1 MGLMTAILYKR
12 ITVESICLIS
22 QRIIGAYMVDGYLGR
37 LTTEHRMLIHLF
49 DNILPNNQWE
59 APVALTQAGISA
71 AVHVQRKHVPRTLK
85 RLEKA
90 QDITVQNRHVPGA
103 KQRRKVYSLTITG
116 RTRAKLLVDKTMKVE
131 VNYQGKKIL
140 IKDIPK
146 GEKRILELLSHI
158 DDNLH
163 YHENPIVSSISK
175 PSGTASLDA
184 QSSEELVKRMF
195 ARAWEDGIIT
205 YDEHLLISEVVE
217 FLGMHPERVK
227 RLSEEA
233 RSTIEISPPE
243 DIYLEMLSQA
253 LVDNQLVDDEITLL
267 ETFRG
272 AYGISDETHEKMLN
286 IAKEEPV
293 YSENTKTYYRTL
305 ETAMIDGII
314 TSDEEAMLFTLRESL
329 GISEQQHANLL
340 AKIRDSI
347 K

>member
-1 MGLMTAILYKR
+1 
-12 ITVESICLIS
+12 
-22 QRIIGAYMVDGYLGR
+22 MVDGYLGR
-37 LTTEHRMLIHLF
+37 LTTEHRMLIHLY

-85 RLEKA
+85 RLEKS
-90 QDITVQNRHVPGA
+90 QEVSVQNRHVPGA

-116 RTRAKLLVDKTMKVE
+116 RTRAKLIVDSTMNIE
-131 VNYQGKKIL
+131 VNYKGNNTA

-146 GEKRILELLSHI
+146 GQKRILELLSHI
-158 DDNLH
+158 DDNLV
-163 YHENPIVSSISK
+163 YHENPIISSISQ

-205 YDEHLLISEVVE
+205 HDEHLLISEVVE
-217 FLGMHPERVK
+217 FLGMHPERVN

-233 RSTIEISPPE
+233 RGSIEISPPE

-253 LVDNQLVDDEITLL
+253 LVDGQLVDDEITLL

-272 AYGISDETHEKMLN
+272 AYGISDETHDKLLN
-286 IAKEEPV
+286 LAKEEPV
-293 YSENTKTYYRTL
+293 YPDNIKTYNLTL
-305 ETAMIDGII
+305 KTALNDGVI
-314 TSDEEAMLFTLRESL
+314 TLDEEAMLLTLRQSL
-329 GISEQQHANLL
+329 GISDRQHANLL
-340 AKIRDSI
+340 AKFRDSI

>member
-1 MGLMTAILYKR
+1 
-12 ITVESICLIS
+12 
-22 QRIIGAYMVDGYLGR
+22 MVDGYLGR
-37 LTTEHRMLIHLF
+37 LTTEHRMLIHLY

-85 RLEKA
+85 RLEKS
-90 QDITVQNRHVPGA
+90 QEVSVQNRHVPGA

-116 RTRAKLLVDKTMKVE
+116 RTRAKLIVESTMNIE
-131 VNYQGKKIL
+131 VKYKGNNTA

-146 GEKRILELLSHI
+146 GEKGILELLSHI
-158 DDNLH
+158 DDNLV
-163 YHENPIVSSISK
+163 YHENPIISSISQ

-205 YDEHLLISEVVE
+205 HDEHLLISEVVE
-217 FLGMHPERVK
+217 FLGMHPERVN

-233 RSTIEISPPE
+233 RGSIEISPPE

-253 LVDNQLVDDEITLL
+253 LVDGQLVDDEITLL

-272 AYGISDETHEKMLN
+272 AYGISDETHDKLLN
-286 IAKEEPV
+286 LAKEEPV
-293 YSENTKTYYRTL
+293 YSDNIKTYNRTL
-305 ETAMIDGII
+305 KTALNDGVI
-314 TSDEEAMLFTLRESL
+314 TLDEEAMLLTLRQSL
-329 GISEQQHANLL
+329 GISDRQHANLL
-340 AKIRDSI
+340 AKFRDSI

>member
-1 MGLMTAILYKR
+1 
-12 ITVESICLIS
+12 
-22 QRIIGAYMVDGYLGR
+22 MVDGYLGR
-37 LTTEHRMLIHLF
+37 LTTEHRMLIHLY

-85 RLEKA
+85 RLEKS
-90 QDITVQNRHVPGA
+90 QEVSVQNRHVPGA

-116 RTRAKLLVDKTMKVE
+116 RTRAKLIVESTMNIE
-131 VNYQGKKIL
+131 VIYKGNNTA

-158 DDNLH
+158 DDNLV
-163 YHENPIVSSISK
+163 YHENPIISSISQ

-205 YDEHLLISEVVE
+205 HDEHLLISEVVE
-217 FLGMHPERVK
+217 FLGMHPERVN

-233 RSTIEISPPE
+233 RGSIEISPPE

-253 LVDNQLVDDEITLL
+253 LVDGQLVDDEITLL

-272 AYGISDETHEKMLN
+272 AYGISDETHDKLLN
-286 IAKEEPV
+286 LAKEEPV
-293 YSENTKTYYRTL
+293 YSDNIKTYNRTL
-305 ETAMIDGII
+305 KTALNDGVI
-314 TSDEEAMLFTLRESL
+314 TLDEEAMLLTLRQSL
-329 GISEQQHANLL
+329 GISDRQHANLL
-340 AKIRDSI
+340 AKLRDSI

>member
-1 MGLMTAILYKR
+1 M
-12 ITVESICLIS
+12 
-22 QRIIGAYMVDGYLGR
+22 
-37 LTTEHRMLIHLF
+37 
-49 DNILPNNQWE
+49 N
-59 APVALTQAGISA
+59 
-71 AVHVQRKHVPRTLK
+71 
-85 RLEKA
+85 
-90 QDITVQNRHVPGA
+90 
-103 KQRRKVYSLTITG
+103 
-116 RTRAKLLVDKTMKVE
+116 VE

-233 RSTIEISPPE
+233 RSTIEISPQK
-243 DIYLEMLSQA
+243 I
-253 LVDNQLVDDEITLL
+253 
-267 ETFRG
+267 F
-272 AYGISDETHEKMLN
+272 ISKC
-286 IAKEEPV
+286 
-293 YSENTKTYYRTL
+293 
-305 ETAMIDGII
+305 
-314 TSDEEAMLFTLRESL
+314 
-329 GISEQQHANLL
+329 
-340 AKIRDSI
+340 
-347 K
+347 

>member
-1 MGLMTAILYKR
+1 
-12 ITVESICLIS
+12 
-22 QRIIGAYMVDGYLGR
+22 MVDGYLGR
-37 LTTEHRMLIHLF
+37 LTTEHRMLIHLY

-85 RLEKA
+85 RLEKS
-90 QDITVQNRHVPGA
+90 QEVSVQNRHVPGA

-116 RTRAKLLVDKTMKVE
+116 RTRAKLIVESTMNIE
-131 VNYQGKKIL
+131 VKYKGNNTA

-158 DDNLH
+158 DDSLV
-163 YHENPIVSSISK
+163 YHDNPIISSISQ

-205 YDEHLLISEVVE
+205 HDEHLLISEVVE
-217 FLGMHPERVK
+217 FLGMHPERVN

-233 RSTIEISPPE
+233 RGSIEISPPE

-253 LVDNQLVDDEITLL
+253 LVDGQLVDDEITLL

-272 AYGISDETHEKMLN
+272 AYGISDETHDKLLN
-286 IAKEEPV
+286 LAREEPV
-293 YSENTKTYYRTL
+293 YSDNIKTYNRTL
-305 ETAMIDGII
+305 KTALNDGVI
-314 TSDEEAMLFTLRESL
+314 TLDEEAMLLTLRQSL
-329 GISEQQHANLL
+329 GISDRQHANLL
-340 AKIRDSI
+340 AKFRDSI

>member
-1 MGLMTAILYKR
+1 
-12 ITVESICLIS
+12 
-22 QRIIGAYMVDGYLGR
+22 MVDGYLGR
-37 LTTEHRMLIHLF
+37 LTTEHRMLIHLY

-85 RLEKA
+85 RLEKS
-90 QDITVQNRHVPGA
+90 QEVSVQNRHVPGA

-116 RTRAKLLVDKTMKVE
+116 RTRAKLIVESTMNIE
-131 VNYQGKKIL
+131 VKYKGNNTA

-158 DDNLH
+158 DDNLV
-163 YHENPIVSSISK
+163 YHENPIVSSISQ

-205 YDEHLLISEVVE
+205 HDEHLLISEVVE
-217 FLGMHPERVK
+217 FLGMHPERVN

-233 RSTIEISPPE
+233 RGSIEISPPE

-253 LVDNQLVDDEITLL
+253 LVDGQLVDDEITLL

-272 AYGISDETHEKMLN
+272 AYGISDETHDKLLN
-286 IAKEEPV
+286 LAKEEPV
-293 YSENTKTYYRTL
+293 YSDNIKTYNRTL
-305 ETAMIDGII
+305 KTALNDGVI
-314 TSDEEAMLFTLRESL
+314 TLDEEAMLLTLRQSL
-329 GISEQQHANLL
+329 GISDRQHANLL
-340 AKIRDSI
+340 AKFRDSI

>member
-1 MGLMTAILYKR
+1 
-12 ITVESICLIS
+12 
-22 QRIIGAYMVDGYLGR
+22 MVDGYLGR
-37 LTTEHRMLIHLF
+37 LTTEHRMLIHLY

-85 RLEKA
+85 RLEKS
-90 QDITVQNRHVPGA
+90 QEVSVQNRHVPGA

-116 RTRAKLLVDKTMKVE
+116 RTRAKLIVESTMNVE
-131 VNYQGKKIL
+131 VKYKGNNTA

-158 DDNLH
+158 DDSLV
-163 YHENPIVSSISK
+163 YHDNPIISSISQ

-205 YDEHLLISEVVE
+205 HDEHLLISEVVE
-217 FLGMHPERVK
+217 FLGMHPERVN

-233 RSTIEISPPE
+233 RGSIEISPPE

-253 LVDNQLVDDEITLL
+253 LVDGQLVDDEITLL

-272 AYGISDETHEKMLN
+272 AYGISDETHDKLLN
-286 IAKEEPV
+286 LAREEPV
-293 YSENTKTYYRTL
+293 YSDNIKTYNRTL
-305 ETAMIDGII
+305 KTALNDGVI
-314 TSDEEAMLFTLRESL
+314 TLDEEAMLLTLRQSL
-329 GISEQQHANLL
+329 GISDRQHANLL
-340 AKIRDSI
+340 AKFRDSI

>member
-1 MGLMTAILYKR
+1 
-12 ITVESICLIS
+12 
-22 QRIIGAYMVDGYLGR
+22 MVDGYLGR
-37 LTTEHRMLIHLF
+37 LTTEHRMLIHLY

-85 RLEKA
+85 RLEKS
-90 QDITVQNRHVPGA
+90 QEVSVQNRHVPGA

-116 RTRAKLLVDKTMKVE
+116 RTRAKLIVESTMNIE
-131 VNYQGKKIL
+131 VNYKGNNTA

-158 DDNLH
+158 DDNLV
-163 YHENPIVSSISK
+163 YHENPIISSISQ

-205 YDEHLLISEVVE
+205 HDEHLLISEVVE
-217 FLGMHPERVK
+217 FLGMHPERVN

-233 RSTIEISPPE
+233 RGSIEISPPE

-253 LVDNQLVDDEITLL
+253 LVDGQLVDDEITLL

-272 AYGISDETHEKMLN
+272 AYGISDETHEKLLN
-286 IAKEEPV
+286 LAKEEPV
-293 YSENTKTYYRTL
+293 YSDNIKTYNRTL
-305 ETAMIDGII
+305 KTALNDGVI
-314 TSDEEAMLFTLRESL
+314 TLDEEAMLLTLRQSL
-329 GISEQQHANLL
+329 GISDRQHANLL
-340 AKIRDSI
+340 AKFRDSI

>member
-1 MGLMTAILYKR
+1 
-12 ITVESICLIS
+12 
-22 QRIIGAYMVDGYLGR
+22 MVDGYLGR
-37 LTTEHRMLIHLF
+37 LTTEHRMLIHLY

-85 RLEKA
+85 RLEKI
-90 QDITVQNRHVPGA
+90 QEVSVQNRHVPGA

-116 RTRAKLLVDKTMKVE
+116 RTRAKLLVESTMDVI
-131 VNYQGKKIL
+131 VQYNGNNTA

-158 DDNLH
+158 DDDLV
-163 YHENPIVSSISK
+163 YHENPIISSISK

-205 YDEHLLISEVVE
+205 HDEHLLISEVVE
-217 FLGMHPERVK
+217 FLGMHPERVN
-227 RLSEEA
+227 RLSKEA
-233 RSTIEISPPE
+233 RGSIEISPPE

-253 LVDNQLVDDEITLL
+253 LVDDKLVDDEITLL

-272 AYGISDETHEKMLN
+272 AYAISDETHEKLLN
-286 IAKEEPV
+286 LAREEPV
-293 YSENTKTYYRTL
+293 YPDNIKTYNQTL
-305 ETAMIDGII
+305 KTALTDGVI
-314 TSDEEAMLFTLRESL
+314 TEDEEAMLLTLRESL
-329 GISEQQHANLL
+329 GISDRQHANLL
-340 AKIRDSI
+340 AKFRDSI

>member
-1 MGLMTAILYKR
+1 
-12 ITVESICLIS
+12 
-22 QRIIGAYMVDGYLGR
+22 MVDGYLGR
-37 LTTEHRMLIHLF
+37 LTTEHRMLIHLY

-85 RLEKA
+85 RLEKS
-90 QDITVQNRHVPGA
+90 QEVSVQNRHVPGA

-116 RTRAKLLVDKTMKVE
+116 RTRAKLIVESTMNIE
-131 VNYQGKKIL
+131 VKYKGNNTA

-158 DDNLH
+158 DDNLV
-163 YHENPIVSSISK
+163 YHENPIVSSISQ

-184 QSSEELVKRMF
+184 QSREELVKRMF

-205 YDEHLLISEVVE
+205 HDEHLLISEVVE
-217 FLGMHPERVK
+217 FLGMHPERVN

-233 RSTIEISPPE
+233 RGSIEISPPE

-253 LVDNQLVDDEITLL
+253 LVDGQLVDDEITLL

-272 AYGISDETHEKMLN
+272 AYGISDETHDKLLN
-286 IAKEEPV
+286 LAKEEPV
-293 YSENTKTYYRTL
+293 YSDNIKTYNRTL
-305 ETAMIDGII
+305 KTALNDGVI
-314 TSDEEAMLFTLRESL
+314 TLDEEAMLLTLRQSL
-329 GISEQQHANLL
+329 GISDRQHANLL
-340 AKIRDSI
+340 AKFRDTI

>member
-1 MGLMTAILYKR
+1 
-12 ITVESICLIS
+12 
-22 QRIIGAYMVDGYLGR
+22 MVDGYLGR
-37 LTTEHRMLIHLF
+37 LTTEHRMLIHLY

-85 RLEKA
+85 RLEKS
-90 QDITVQNRHVPGA
+90 QEVSVQNRHVPGA

-116 RTRAKLLVDKTMKVE
+116 RTRAKLIVDSTMNIE
-131 VNYQGKKIL
+131 VNYKGNNTA

-158 DDNLH
+158 DDNLV
-163 YHENPIVSSISK
+163 YHENPIISSISQ

-205 YDEHLLISEVVE
+205 HDEHLLISEVVE
-217 FLGMHPERVK
+217 FLGMHPERVN

-233 RSTIEISPPE
+233 RGSIEISPPE

-253 LVDNQLVDDEITLL
+253 LVDGQLVDDEITLL

-272 AYGISDETHEKMLN
+272 AYGISDETHDKLLN
-286 IAKEEPV
+286 LAKEEPV
-293 YSENTKTYYRTL
+293 YSDNIKTYNRTL
-305 ETAMIDGII
+305 KTALNDGVI
-314 TSDEEAMLFTLRESL
+314 TLDEEAMLLTLRQSL
-329 GISEQQHANLL
+329 GISDRQHANLL
-340 AKIRDSI
+340 AKFRDSI